1 MTQEDSSFS
10 CLVAYLIVNHNFE
23 EVTCVLKFHTVW
35 AAYFSATG
43 STKNIVT
50 TIATRIADQTGV
62 PLKVFDFTLPAART
76 QIPVFSEGD
85 LVIFGTPVYAGRV
98 PNLLINFIAS
108 VEGHGAMGVPVVLYG
123 NRSFDDA
130 LMELRNSMEAGGFRT
145 VAGGA
150 FIGEHSFSQTL
161 AAGRPDASDLTI
173 AKGFADQIV
182 WKIADITSF
191 TSHAPVFVKGN
202 DPVHPY
208 FRPTD
213 QNGNFIDIRKVK
225 PLTNEAC
232 TNCKWCSK
240 HCPMGAI
247 PSDNVK
253 ETTGICIKCNACV
266 KGCPVE
272 AKYFAD
278 PNFLF
283 HRDDIVA
290 RYSHP
295 RKEPDYFL

>member
-1 MTQEDSSFS
+1 M
-10 CLVAYLIVNHNFE
+10 
-23 EVTCVLKFHTVW
+23 KFHTVW

-43 STKNIVT
+43 STKNVVT
-50 TIATRIADQTGV
+50 TIATRIAEKNGV
-62 PLKVFDFTLPAART
+62 PLKIFDFTLPAARN
-76 QIPVFSEGD
+76 QIEAFMEGD

-98 PNLLINFIAS
+98 PNLLLSFITS

-130 LMELRNSMEAGGFRT
+130 LMELRNTMEASGFRT

-150 FIGEHSFSQTL
+150 FIGEHSFSRIM

-173 AKGFADQIV
+173 AKGFADQITRKV
-182 WKIADITSF
+182 ADIASF
-191 TSHAPVFVKGN
+191 VAHEPVLVKGN

-213 QNGNFIDIRKVK
+213 RNGNFIDIRKVK
-225 PLTNEAC
+225 PLTRESC
-232 TNCKWCSK
+232 TDCKWCSN
-240 HCPMGAI
+240 HCPLGSI
-247 PSDNVK
+247 PFDNVK
-253 ETTGICIKCNACV
+253 ETAGICIKCNACV
-266 KGCPVE
+266 KGCPIG

-278 PNFLF
+278 PSYLF
-283 HRDDIVA
+283 HRDDIAA
-290 RYSHP
+290 RYSRP